1 MPDVSQDVYETLN
14 PADPPIP
21 AEVIRARANSS
32 CRVLFT
38 GSGLI
43 PDKSMNSSISRV
55 SNDLEA
61 GYKTSTDQRENMHR

>member
-21 AEVIRARANSS
+21 AEIIRARANSS
-32 CRVLFT
+32 CRVSLT

-43 PDKSMNSSISRV
+43 PDRTMSSASARFG
-55 SNDLEA
+55 NELESA
-61 GYKTSTDQRENMHR
+61 GKASTDQRENMHR